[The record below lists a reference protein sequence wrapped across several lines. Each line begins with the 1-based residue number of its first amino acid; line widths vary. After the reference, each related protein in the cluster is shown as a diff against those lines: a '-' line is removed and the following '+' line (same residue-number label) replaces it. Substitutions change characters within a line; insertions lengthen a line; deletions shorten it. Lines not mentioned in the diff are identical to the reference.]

1 MLHATNSTDKIWR
14 IKKGDMMG
22 SLDMRTLGY
31 FTVTRD
37 NLNRIMND
45 HCKFLREDETYEYF
59 GLLNKDH
66 EDIVHYAQDQ
76 VRKLQNL
83 QDNT

>member
-1 MLHATNSTDKIWR
+1 
-14 IKKGDMMG
+14 MG

-45 HCKFLREDETYEYF
+45 HCKFLTEEETYEYF
-59 GLLNKDH
+59 GL
-66 EDIVHYAQDQ
+66 
-76 VRKLQNL
+76 
-83 QDNT
+83 